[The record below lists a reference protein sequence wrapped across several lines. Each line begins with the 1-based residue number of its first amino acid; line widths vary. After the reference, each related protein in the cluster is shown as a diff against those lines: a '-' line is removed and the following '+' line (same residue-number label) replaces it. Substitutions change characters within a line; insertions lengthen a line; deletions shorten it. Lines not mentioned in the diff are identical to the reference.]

1 MWLNTRMEVLVVIKV
16 TTTKDHALLT
26 SGKAAKEDWKLFGDV
41 SSSSGDCIVLGKCR
55 IDLLQELYQ
64 EMREKWNMPI
74 AGFFTHATW
83 GITLLESPLVSP

>member
-1 MWLNTRMEVLVVIKV
+1 MAQHLRGSLCVTNV

-26 SGKAAKEDWKLFGDV
+26 SGKAMEEEWKLLGDV

-64 EMREKWNMPI
+64 EMREKWNMPV
-74 AGFFTHATW
+74 AASLTHATW
-83 GITLLESPLVSP
+83 GITLLESPLVFP